1 MKTRKELYQAIKENN
16 LQELIQ
22 SVTGKNYTNNSTAKL
37 QEIVEDYL
45 SSTVQV
51 ACDACDEGCCC
62 GHPQVAEDCYCENPQ
77 VEPVHE
83 EEQPI
88 VKESVGLVGA
98 FKQLIVE
105 LLVNKRITSEQA
117 DRILKLLY

>member
-45 SSTVQV
+45 SSTVKA
-51 ACDACDEGCCC
+51 ACDCCDGVCCCDE
-62 GHPQVAEDCYCENPQ
+62 PQ